1 MAQHWDLGLAT
12 SPIWRLRRI
21 DDYPIEVLISIALV
35 MGTYAFASSL
45 GASGPIAV
53 PVAGLIIGNKGP
65 RDAMS
70 DLTQRY
76 LFGYWTLVD
85 EILNS
90 TLFLLIG
97 LEVLVLRF
105 EFSLTLLAIV
115 LLPIVFLA
123 RLAATGIPVKLLER
137 WLEFVPGAI
146 AVLTWG
152 RLRGGISIAL
162 ALSLPEGPE
171 KPLILTAT

>member
-1 MAQHWDLGLAT
+1 
-12 SPIWRLRRI
+12 
-21 DDYPIEVLISIALV
+21 
-35 MGTYAFASSL
+35 
-45 GASGPIAV
+45 
-53 PVAGLIIGNKGP
+53 
-65 RDAMS
+65 MS

-152 RLRGGISIAL
+152 GLRGGISIAL

>member
-1 MAQHWDLGLAT
+1 
-12 SPIWRLRRI
+12 
-21 DDYPIEVLISIALV
+21 
-35 MGTYAFASSL
+35 
-45 GASGPIAV
+45 
-53 PVAGLIIGNKGP
+53 
-65 RDAMS
+65 MS